1 MDAADRPGT
10 VVQVAA
16 AGSNTRDELSVPP
29 PILNRMGEGNEVDP
43 RVAASDS
50 WDLVIATDDQS
61 VARRRRALAPIQVL
75 SELERSKSSLDG
87 DFWDRYDLFSI
98 ALAVIDQVAL
108 AMSISAGRTWDE
120 TLAYAVTQAQRQAPD
135 GGNDQWERV
144 AHRVLTALVTTE
156 VESVPY
162 LVLSDDTAVWRDQR
176 FRLLYAHASSTG
188 DEEHLRASEAAI
200 NVFINAL
207 DLDIEAAQIANEAQL
222 RALIARGAVESA
234 AQIAQIAQYQSA
246 QYLERTRR
254 ILADTMID
262 PDSHDWIDIVPAML
276 DRALTHVR
284 DRMAAEAEIDAALTE
299 QRENVTDAH
308 RVGQINELL
317 ERLRDCKSR
326 HSALHLHLI
335 GARGRHRTALEERL
349 ARPVRHVRR
358 VDIGTGLLQPLL
370 ARTSTDGAGVAER
383 LIAAVGGISTR
394 WLSSLD
400 DTAAMLL
407 APRREPGDGELLDE
421 PEFDSDDH
429 GDWWEPYEELVDSL
443 LNGIDD
449 PTRLSQLLARA
460 DDLIGTTS
468 DEDGE
473 PLDPFVLAASVVHN
487 AHRRW
492 APQLSGRSEGDR
504 FVIAVDD
511 DADLETSHVACK
523 DLLLVPVEVLRNFDT
538 PDDTPGPAT

>member
-1 MDAADRPGT
+1 MGVGNDEAQRDPGP
-10 VVQVAA
+10 
-16 AGSNTRDELSVPP
+16 G
-29 PILNRMGEGNEVDP
+29 
-43 RVAASDS
+43 S
-50 WDLVIATDDQS
+50 WDLEIATDDQS
-61 VARRRRALAPIQVL
+61 IARRRRALAPIQVL

-87 DFWDRYDLFSI
+87 DYWDSYDLFSI

-108 AMSISAGRTWDE
+108 AMGLSAGRTWDE

-144 AHRVLTALVTTE
+144 AHRILTALVTTE

-162 LVLSDDTAVWRDQR
+162 LVFSDDTSAWRDQR
-176 FRLLYAHASSTG
+176 FRLLYAHASGNG

-200 NVFINAL
+200 NVFVNAL

-234 AQIAQIAQYQSA
+234 AQIAHIAQYQSA
-246 QYLERTRR
+246 QYLEQTRR
-254 ILADTMID
+254 VLADTMID
-262 PDSHDWIDIVPAML
+262 PDSHDWLETVPAML
-276 DRALTHVR
+276 DDALTHVR
-284 DRMAAEAEIDAALTE
+284 DRMTAEAEIDAALTE
-299 QRENVTDAH
+299 QRENVSDAH

-335 GARGRHRTALEERL
+335 GARGRHRAALEERL
-349 ARPVRHVRR
+349 ARPARHVRR

-370 ARTSTDGAGVAER
+370 TRTSTDGAAAAER

-400 DTAAMLL
+400 DTATMLL
-407 APRREPGDGELLDE
+407 APRREPGDGELVDE
-421 PEFDSDDH
+421 PEFDNDDH

-460 DDLIGTTS
+460 DDLIDTIGDDDS
-468 DEDGE
+468 E
-473 PLDPFVLAASVVHN
+473 PLDPFLLAASVVHN
-487 AHRRW
+487 AHRLW

-504 FVIAVDD
+504 FVVAIDD
-511 DADLETSHVACK
+511 DEALETSHVACK

-538 PDDTPGPAT
+538 HDTTPGPVT